1 MKSQGPESFCKCD
14 RWGFFVI
21 LEKQRAEG
29 KMIENK
35 SKQMAFQNPYGNA
48 DSLKAKDRSVNVKYI
63 PRKNPGYCNSGLR
76 IAKPNGH

>member
-1 MKSQGPESFCKCD
+1 M
-14 RWGFFVI
+14 I